1 MQCRFF
7 DQCFLFKARR
17 EAAAADVVVVNHHL
31 LLADVAVRRQTQN
44 WEESA
49 VLPAY
54 DRLVVDEGHHLE
66 EAAASHLGSA
76 VTRRALLR
84 LFNRLERRGRGLL
97 PALEARLVTGTD
109 LLSVA
114 SLDLVRGR
122 LVSSAATARD
132 RAQLL
137 FELLASI
144 LTEQVAQGGAPV
156 LRLAGDDEARVTGHP
171 GLTTTLDELLTEI
184 AALGDGLRL
193 VRERLETDEK
203 RHEELAP
210 LLGEVRGVT
219 RRLQQAGEALAQA
232 LRPPASG
239 VEVVRWIELAGK
251 PQGGERNVSAHCV
264 PLALAP
270 VLRDDL
276 FGRLTSAVVTSAT
289 LATDG
294 GFGFLVRRL
303 GLAHEDPPPRTA
315 QFPSPFD
322 YRRQALLAVPTD
334 LPAPN
339 EHPAAHLAA
348 VTNQLQRLIEASDG
362 GVFGLFTSHR
372 DVRAVAEVLRARG
385 LAGRWP
391 LLVHGEEGRDVLLQ
405 RFRDAGR
412 AVLLGTATFWEGI
425 DVPGEALRA
434 VLLAK
439 LPFRVPTEPMV
450 AAQCEAIEARGG
462 NSFVEYMLPHASL
475 RLKQGFGRLIR
486 TGTDRGVVVLA
497 DPRVV
502 TKRYGRGL
510 LAGLP
515 PARQLVGGWGDIE
528 PQLFHFYGRPR
539 ASGSERERLP
549 EAPPAPQV
557 GRVPAGRGN
566 RLPPSLP

>member
-1 MQCRFF
+1 
-7 DQCFLFKARR
+7 
-17 EAAAADVVVVNHHL
+17 
-31 LLADVAVRRQTQN
+31 LA
-44 WEESA
+44 
-49 VLPAY
+49 
-54 DRLVVDEGHHLE
+54 G
-66 EAAASHLGSA
+66 
-76 VTRRALLR
+76 
-84 LFNRLERRGRGLL
+84 
-97 PALEARLVTGTD
+97 
-109 LLSVA
+109 
-114 SLDLVRGR
+114 
-122 LVSSAATARD
+122 
-132 RAQLL
+132 
-137 FELLASI
+137 I

-171 GLTTTLDELLTEI
+171 GLTATLDELLTEI

-232 LRPPASG
+232 LRPPTSG
-239 VEVVRWIELAGK
+239 VEVVRWIELSGK

-303 GLAHEDPPPRTA
+303 GLAHVDPPPRTA

-348 VTNQLQRLIEASDG
+348 VTHQLQRLVEASDG

-425 DVPGEALRA
+425 DVPGDALRA

-528 PQLFHFYGRPR
+528 PQLFRFYGRSH
-539 ASGSERERLP
+539 ASGSARERLP

-557 GRVPAGRGN
+557 GRVPAGRGD